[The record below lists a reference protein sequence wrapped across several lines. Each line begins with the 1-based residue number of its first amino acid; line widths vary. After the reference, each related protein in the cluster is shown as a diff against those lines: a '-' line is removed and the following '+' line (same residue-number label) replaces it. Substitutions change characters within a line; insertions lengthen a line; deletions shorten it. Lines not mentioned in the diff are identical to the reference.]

1 MSQGL
6 PWGDSPI
13 DLPEEEPGEV
23 KFLAPEDVA
32 ELEELEP
39 EADADTDTDPDS
51 EMGPHERSHAWQV
64 PGVRAGLG
72 WISGALAVSTLA
84 LLGLNSHALANW
96 ADQLPVASVTAPV
109 VSAADGWHDAA
120 GPLGLNAVVDA
131 VEGAAKAM
139 RKAPWPGQ
147 KPSGGDETA
156 PEPDQ
161 R

>member
-6 PWGDSPI
+6 PWGASPI

-23 KFLAPEDVA
+23 KFLTPEEAA

-39 EADADTDTDPDS
+39 EHDAD
-51 EMGPHERSHAWQV
+51 MGPHERSHVWQV

-72 WISGALAVSTLA
+72 WVSGAVVVSTLA

-109 VSAADGWHDAA
+109 VNAADGWHDAA

-147 KPSGGDETA
+147 KKPGGDSET
-156 PEPDQ
+156 PEPE
-161 R
+161 

>member
-23 KFLAPEDVA
+23 KFLTPEDAA
-32 ELEELEP
+32 ELEELQTESDEP
-39 EADADTDTDPDS
+39 DAD
-51 EMGPHERSHAWQV
+51 MGPHERSHAWQV

-72 WISGALAVSTLA
+72 WVSGGVAVSTLA

-109 VSAADGWHDAA
+109 VSAADGWHDTA
-120 GPLGLNAVVDA
+120 GALGLNAVVDA

-147 KPSGGDETA
+147 KPSGGDEDA
-156 PEPDQ
+156 PGPE
-161 R
+161 

>member
-23 KFLAPEDVA
+23 KFLAPEA
-32 ELEELEP
+32 QEEPDPEVEP
-39 EADADTDTDPDS
+39 EPEESEPDAES
-51 EMGPHERSHAWQV
+51 EMGPHERTAAWQV
-64 PGVRAGLG
+64 PGIEAGLG
-72 WISGALAVSTLA
+72 WVSGAVALSTLA
-84 LLGLNSHALANW
+84 LLGLNTHALANW
-96 ADQLPVASVTAPV
+96 ADQLPVLPVTAPV
-109 VSAADGWHDAA
+109 VSAADGWHETA
-120 GPLGLNAVVDA
+120 GQLGLNAVVDA

-147 KPSGGDETA
+147 KPSEGSDNA
-156 PEPDQ
+156 PADQ